1 MSHNQDAS
9 NVSKYGFSLTT
20 HLSMLFNMQS
30 PRAPSSKRT
39 CIKIHQLTP
48 RHKTAMVQHLLA
60 LSPEDR
66 YLRFGYAASDEH
78 ITAHVET
85 LNFQHATLFGIFNR
99 SLKLVALAQTGF
111 TLDRQCNRCAEFGVS
126 VLQSYRG
133 RSFGRALFQ
142 RSAMHARN
150 EGVDRFL
157 VHALTQNRTMLG
169 IAKAAGASIVT
180 EGDESQAMIML
191 PPADLDSQL
200 SEVWQDN
207 LARLRYNFNKWFKRV
222 GALIPNKQG

>member
-1 MSHNQDAS
+1 
-9 NVSKYGFSLTT
+9 
-20 HLSMLFNMQS
+20 
-30 PRAPSSKRT
+30 
-39 CIKIHQLTP
+39 
-48 RHKTAMVQHLLA
+48 
-60 LSPEDR
+60 
-66 YLRFGYAASDEH
+66 
-78 ITAHVET
+78 
-85 LNFQHATLFGIFNR
+85 
-99 SLKLVALAQTGF
+99 
-111 TLDRQCNRCAEFGVS
+111 
-126 VLQSYRG
+126 
-133 RSFGRALFQ
+133 
-142 RSAMHARN
+142 MHARN